1 MRVTSIQEGNPITYY
16 TLKYMYTH
24 VTITHLYND
33 VMFVPTLYTVY
44 IIMCVMYCT
53 CCRCLV
59 VQDSQRFLLP
69 QFSNH

>member
-1 MRVTSIQEGNPITYY
+1 MRVTSMQEGNPITYY

-33 VMFVPTLYTVY
+33 VMFVPTLCIYVC
-44 IIMCVMYCT
+44 IMYCA
-53 CCRCLV
+53 CCRRLV